1 MVVYSPYRT
10 LQRPSILKGGIFVYT
25 NENLIDKTV
34 EITVARMASCA
45 LDGKGVA
52 NFMQEVYNKLVELN
66 KNN

>member
-1 MVVYSPYRT
+1 M
-10 LQRPSILKGGIFVYT
+10 YT

-34 EITVARMASCA
+34 EITVARMANCT

-52 NFMQEVYNKLVELN
+52 NFMQEVYDKLVELN